1 MNKTVLLI
9 SVIILMCI
17 TIAWP
22 ESHAWTHF
30 AAMIAL
36 TILAYNEY
44 KLHHKIMT
52 IIFTL
57 LAILFQPYIKFNLT
71 TGEWN
76 ATHVSTSFILA
87 VIWINEKRHRGGDF
101 WKIKKGKTY
110 QRNKRKEVSKTLG
123 SNSNTNNGDTTT
135 DNIQYNKKHNEISE
149 LQNTKEQFGYFF
161 ALYDIIQPY
170 SRHRHS
176 ELIKDNFTP

>member
-87 VIWINEKRHRGGDF
+87 VIWINEKRHRGGEF
-101 WKIKKGKTY
+101 WNRKKGKHTEETRERKY
-110 QRNKRKEVSKTLG
+110 Q
-123 SNSNTNNGDTTT
+123 
-135 DNIQYNKKHNEISE
+135 KH
-149 LQNTKEQFGYFF
+149 
-161 ALYDIIQPY
+161 
-170 SRHRHS
+170 
-176 ELIKDNFTP
+176 

>member
-87 VIWINEKRHRGGDF
+87 VIWINEKRHRGGGF
-101 WKIKKGKTY
+101 LENK
-110 QRNKRKEVSKTLG
+110 KRKNIPKKQEKG
-123 SNSNTNNGDTTT
+123 SIK
-135 DNIQYNKKHNEISE
+135 NIRQ
-149 LQNTKEQFGYFF
+149 Q
-161 ALYDIIQPY
+161 
-170 SRHRHS
+170 
-176 ELIKDNFTP
+176 

>member
-1 MNKTVLLI
+1 MEYEKYHRNNTKKLNKKMNKTVLLI
-9 SVIILMCI
+9 SVIILMCFA
-17 TIAWP
+17 IAWP

-57 LAILFQPYIKFNLT
+57 LAILFQPYIKFNFT
-71 TGEWN
+71 TVEWN

-101 WKIKKGKTY
+101 WKIKKEKHPKEAKERKY
-110 QRNKRKEVSKTLG
+110 Q
-123 SNSNTNNGDTTT
+123 
-135 DNIQYNKKHNEISE
+135 KH
-149 LQNTKEQFGYFF
+149 
-161 ALYDIIQPY
+161 
-170 SRHRHS
+170 
-176 ELIKDNFTP
+176 